1 MTSFQDNPDFN
12 PTRFEKSLGVLTIKF
27 VSLLKESEGG
37 ILDLKVAA
45 DALNV
50 RQKRRIYDITNVLEG
65 IGLIEKRNKNCI
77 VWKGAIE
84 GEDTKESADKLKVLE
99 YEVDLLEKHE
109 LMLDQQ
115 KLWAQQSIKNIL
127 DDTSNYHLSYVTNQ
141 DICKCFDGQ
150 TLLAIQ
156 APNGTQLEVPLPEAQ
171 MNGSTKYQIHLKSED
186 GQIYVLLVNKEADSD
201 PVVVQVPPPAEVAEA
216 LHQQQDIIPLP
227 PEVIP
232 TNQPSRLNTTNTTI
246 TNLIQR
252 SINPGLGSLNEGI
265 PRELKLDNSTCEPE
279 LPIIHQSY
287 STVKKEFKEI
297 LPAVNQRIVLNQVP
311 SQILQPN
318 QGLSAGGQILGSVQ
332 LSGGFHL
339 TGSGEQMTV
348 VDRLTGSGEHMSLV
362 DRQQDLNNATSQQQV
377 VLGKR
382 SLSPGYQDTGR
393 ADLKKRVQDITMPH
407 LGMEVPGLDD
417 LITSEMW
424 GPLLRLSP
432 PPSDKDYCFNL
443 DNSEGVCDLFDVL

>member
-1 MTSFQDNPDFN
+1 MFYFRDVIEFRANTMSYNDNNDFN

-77 VWKGAIE
+77 VWKGAVE
-84 GEDTKESADKLKVLE
+84 GEDSQEASEKIKVLE

-109 LMLDQQ
+109 RMLDQQ

-171 MNGSTKYQIHLKSED
+171 MNGCTKYQIHLKSEN

-201 PVVVQVPPPAEVAEA
+201 PVVVQVPPSSELIEA
-216 LHQQQDIIPLP
+216 IQQGRDIIPLP
-227 PEVIP
+227 PEV
-232 TNQPSRLNTTNTTI
+232 THKNLPSVTSTSLTHRNI
-246 TNLIQR
+246 TCSSTDVIT
-252 SINPGLGSLNEGI
+252 
-265 PRELKLDNSTCEPE
+265 REIKLDCTGSGLTRRSASNSTQ
-279 LPIIHQSY
+279 LPIVHNTYTAKQN
-287 STVKKEFKEI
+287 VKDI
-297 LPAVNQRIVLNQVP
+297 LIPANQRVGLDHTTVEPDNQNPLGRLPGIQVP
-311 SQILQPN
+311 SGQHQHQQSIMIERSDASSQQIL
-318 QGLSAGGQILGSVQ
+318 
-332 LSGGFHL
+332 
-339 TGSGEQMTV
+339 
-348 VDRLTGSGEHMSLV
+348 
-362 DRQQDLNNATSQQQV
+362 
-377 VLGKR
+377 LGKR
-382 SLSPGYQDTGR
+382 GPPDSTSQETATDV
-393 ADLKKRVQDITMPH
+393 KKRIQDMPMPQ

-432 PPSDKDYCFNL
+432 PPSEKDYCFNL